1 MVIILLHFLLLLT
14 ASAVGLG
21 PASAD
26 RDVCEPKHCKNGQ
39 PRVRYPFRLKGRQ
52 PDHCGSSGFDLS
64 CNNKNQTVL
73 ELPRSVKLLVK
84 RIDYVHQRIHVY
96 DEDGCVQKQL
106 QNLILSAS
114 PFMYSSGSDP
124 YYYSDSGNFTLF
136 NCSIEDQS
144 DYYDSSWSIPCL
156 SGSGFYVKYV
166 ESDSGRS
173 YLLNCRKTTDISEVP
188 YGMMDDRKNK
198 FDFNW
203 TKPACGLCE
212 VKGQGCRPNTTN
224 TSGIECYSI
233 HREDKGTT
241 YI

>member
-1 MVIILLHFLLLLT
+1 MVIILFHSLLLLS

-21 PASAD
+21 PSSAD
-26 RDVCEPKHCKNGQ
+26 QDVCKPKQCKHGQ
-39 PRVRYPFRLKGRQ
+39 LPVRYPFRLKGRQ

-73 ELPRSVKLLVK
+73 ELPRSVQLLVK
-84 RIDYVHQRIHVY
+84 RIDYVHQRIQVY

-106 QNLILSAS
+106 QNLALSAS
-114 PFMYSSGSDP
+114 PFMFSSDSDS
-124 YYYSDSGNFTLF
+124 YYYSESNFTLF

-144 DYYDSSWSIPCL
+144 DDYDPYRIPCL

-166 ESDSGRS
+166 DSESESSD
-173 YLLNCRKTTDISEVP
+173 LLHCRKTIDISEVP
-188 YGMMDDRKNK
+188 GGMMTDGENK
-198 FDFNW
+198 FDFKW
-203 TKPACGLCE
+203 TEPACGFLCE
-212 VKGQGCRPNTTN
+212 VKGQRCRPNTTN